1 MIQLK
6 EMGYTIKEIKK
17 GKNLRNKGAIIVEIN
32 VLNRIQEDFDREIL
46 KSFTLNDVGTDK
58 EQKCLEILSRNGEL
72 LESLKEQTPA
82 LCEVA
87 IRQTV
92 KALAFVQFPTVSLF
106 RLAIEQTPFA
116 IKYLESDWF
125 EDSERDELMIQA
137 LKKDPSG
144 YAPLSDSRR
153 TDPIDEMN
161 FYKPLYGMAIARQS
175 AKRLFRIPAGYID
188 QRVLLEMVK
197 EEANL
202 YKSGHG
208 RRTSEEWMDEIIAEM
223 VAQSY
228 ADVSKASESHPT
240 KDWEKI
246 RLFDAWTTVQ
256 SMGSLTEKERRYKG
270 EQLQLQ
276 NRWRFFHQSNSET
289 FWVMDNEQ
297 NQTLSLTEALHQ
309 TPQVFAIIP
318 YTYQTYRLARYA
330 MRLNN
335 ESETSDELRL
345 AYFSRYHVD
354 EFVLN

>member
-1 MIQLK
+1 M
-6 EMGYTIKEIKK
+6 
-17 GKNLRNKGAIIVEIN
+17 
-32 VLNRIQEDFDREIL
+32 
-46 KSFTLNDVGTDK
+46 
-58 EQKCLEILSRNGEL
+58 
-72 LESLKEQTPA
+72 
-82 LCEVA
+82 
-87 IRQTV
+87 
-92 KALAFVQFPTVSLF
+92 
-106 RLAIEQTPFA
+106 
-116 IKYLESDWF
+116 ESDWF

-137 LKKDPSG
+137 LKKDPSD

-161 FYKPLYGMAIARQS
+161 FYKSMYGMTIARQS
-175 AKRLFRIPAGYID
+175 AKRLLRLPTGYTYN
-188 QRVLLEMVK
+188 RVLLEMVK
-197 EEANL
+197 ENANL
-202 YKSGHG
+202 YKFKHAC
-208 RRTSEEWMDEIIAEM
+208 RTVGLWMDEVIAEM

-228 ADVSKASESHPT
+228 VNLSDVFESHPT
-240 KDWEKI
+240 KEWEKI
-246 RLFDAWTTVQ
+246 HLFDAWTSFQ
-256 SMGSLTEKERRYKG
+256 SDGFFSEEDRYHKKK
-270 EQLQLQ
+270 QLQLQ

-289 FWVMDNEQ
+289 SWVMGYEQ

>member
-1 MIQLK
+1 M
-6 EMGYTIKEIKK
+6 
-17 GKNLRNKGAIIVEIN
+17 EIN
-32 VLNRIQEDFDREIL
+32 ILNRIREDLDREL
-46 KSFTLNDVGTDK
+46 LNSFTLKEVGTEK
-58 EQKCLEILSRNGEL
+58 EQQCMEILSRNGEL
-72 LESLKEQTPA
+72 LESLNEQTPA

-87 IRQTV
+87 VRQTV
-92 KALAFVQFPTVSLF
+92 KALAFVQVPTVSLF

-116 IKYLESDWF
+116 IKYLTSDQF
-125 EDSERDELMIQA
+125 AESERDELMIQA
-137 LKKDPSG
+137 LEQDPSD
-144 YAPLSDSRR
+144 YAPISDSRR
-153 TDPIDEMN
+153 ADPIDEMN
-161 FYKPLYGMAIARQS
+161 FYKSSYGMAIARQS

-197 EEANL
+197 EDANL

-208 RRTSEEWMDEIIAEM
+208 HRTSEEWMDEIIAEM

-228 ADVSKASESHPT
+228 KDVSKASESHPT

-246 RLFDAWTTVQ
+246 RLFDSWTSFQ
-256 SMGSLTEKERRYKG
+256 STGSLTEKEQRHKG
-270 EQLQLQ
+270 KQLQLQ

-289 FWVMDNEQ
+289 SWVMDYEQ

>member
-1 MIQLK
+1 M
-6 EMGYTIKEIKK
+6 
-17 GKNLRNKGAIIVEIN
+17 EIN

-72 LESLKEQTPA
+72 LESLNEQTPA
-82 LCEVA
+82 LCEMAV
-87 IRQTV
+87 RQTV

-106 RLAIEQTPFA
+106 RLAVEQTPFA
-116 IKYLESDWF
+116 IKYLQSDWF
-125 EDSERDELMIQA
+125 TESERDELMIQA

-161 FYKPLYGMAIARQS
+161 FYKSSYGMAIARQS

-197 EEANL
+197 EDANL

-208 RRTSEEWMDEIIAEM
+208 HRTSEEWMDEVIAEM

-228 ADVSKASESHPT
+228 RNLSEVFVSHPR
-240 KDWEKI
+240 KEWEKVH
-246 RLFDAWTTVQ
+246 LFDAWTSFQ
-256 SMGSLTEKERRYKG
+256 SDDSLNEIERYHKKK
-270 EQLQLQ
+270 QLRFKD
-276 NRWRFFHQSNSET
+276 RWRFIHQPNSEET
-289 FWVMDNEQ
+289 WLMDHER
-297 NQTLSLTEALHQ
+297 NQIISLDETLHQ
-309 TPQVFAIIP
+309 NPQMLAVIP
-318 YTYQTYRLARYA
+318 YSCQTYRLARYA
-330 MRLNN
+330 IRLDK
-335 ESETSDELRL
+335 ELEADDELRL